1 MYRENASEL
10 LGSGQKTLF
19 IPKNGGLNDYI
30 AGLLPQ
36 IGIDIR
42 QARSD
47 LEIIATRGEDIP
59 KKVFELSEQGRNAYG
74 ITGDDLFDE
83 YRLSY
88 SGTGLRA
95 LNTYDWFD
103 EKAMFTR
110 PALCLLN
117 QTGNIDDL
125 PTKAIVGIN
134 RKYQKQS
141 MNYIDKVLGPK
152 GVLYQIRI
160 YNGDLERN
168 IGLGINDCV
177 IEIVYSGDSVRKT
190 GLKVAD
196 IVRFSD
202 IVLIGKAKKPVFEQ
216 EYDGIRRRAQKPT
229 ESYTSKLLASDN
241 EIIKKIG
248 QENAELIQAFVKNED
263 LIPEALDSLYA
274 MMLALAKRGVDWKEI
289 EQTMISRW

>member
-30 AGLLPQ
+30 ARLMPQ
-36 IGIDIR
+36 IGIDIT

-47 LEIIATRGEDIP
+47 LEIITTRGEDIP
-59 KKVFELSEQGRNAYG
+59 KKVFELCECGIKAYG

-83 YRLSY
+83 YQLRNPK
-88 SGTGLRA
+88 SGLKA
-95 LNTYDWFD
+95 INTYDWYD
-103 EKAMFTR
+103 EKAIYTR

-117 QTGNIDDL
+117 TTGNIDDM
-125 PTKAIVGIN
+125 PKRIVIGIN

-141 MNYIDKVLGPK
+141 RKYVAQTLSTK
-152 GVLYQIRI
+152 GFGCQIWT

-168 IGLGINDCV
+168 ISLGINDCV
-177 IEIVYSGDSVRKT
+177 IEIVYSGDSIRKT

-196 IVRFSD
+196 VVRFSD
-202 IVLIGKAKKPVFEQ
+202 IVLIGKAEKPVFEQ
-216 EYDGIRRRAQKPT
+216 EYDRIRSRAQKPT
-229 ESYTSKLLASDN
+229 QSYTSKLLASDN
-241 EIIKKIG
+241 EIVKKIG

-263 LIPEALDSLYA
+263 LIPEALDNLYA
-274 MMLALAKRGVDWKEI
+274 MMLALAKRKASWEEI
-289 EQTMISRW
+289 EQTLKQRW